1 LAIADF
7 HSIQSAHSR
16 SQEMKIIEAESS
28 DQRIVLQAQ
37 KFNEFRIMEDAIF
50 LLFFTSIAAGGYQ
63 ESKSLKMPIFVI
75 LAYVITIPFTLFR
88 WRSKGIID
96 EPLQYVLD
104 RENNAIFKITK
115 KTIVSAAETQNLAP
129 LTDVQG
135 FYLKTFMGEPSRDE
149 DGYLML
155 STTFHYEVVM
165 KLASAEQV
173 TIENSSISVRDREA
187 AQKEFRELIVQT
199 EAAIRQLGDF
209 LDVSRQKEP

>member
-1 LAIADF
+1 VIANLQ
-7 HSIQSAHSR
+7 SIQSAHSI

-28 DQRIVLQAQ
+28 DQRIVLQVQ
-37 KFNEFRIMEDAIF
+37 RFNEFTVMQELILI
-50 LLFFTSIAAGGYQ
+50 LFFALMAAGVYQ
-63 ESKSLKMPIFVI
+63 GSQSIKVQVLI
-75 LAYVITIPFTLFR
+75 LILGISTVLSTLFR
-88 WRSKGIID
+88 WRSKGVID

-155 STTFHYEVVM
+155 SATFHYEVVM

-173 TIENSSISVRDREA
+173 TIENSSVSVRDKEA